1 MNPRKRRGKG
11 RRGGSGGGRGSGGRN
26 KQKASDSIYNN
37 NNSSSNKIKPK
48 RNLAVFEGVSEE
60 FRIKRKE
67 QLEEFRENDKD
78 EEIIFGNTL
87 TNHERRYVHA
97 LAGQLGLISKSYGK
111 GESRYLTVRKTKK
124 KDNKTLSVIQKIN
137 FNASNIQTIETFMK
151 ENLQL
156 GENFLKETLCNPG
169 GSLYMHKKQ
178 NNRNFDSSI
187 QNKHK
192 PLDARKSPLYHIRS
206 KLPAWALKG
215 KISNLI
221 KENQVV
227 VLSGETGCGKSTQ
240 VPQFIL
246 DSIGEGSPCSI
257 LVSQPRRISA
267 MGLAERVATE
277 RGEKVG
283 ETVGYSVRLE
293 SRTSPQTELLYCTTG
308 VLLRKLNSN
317 PLLDGVTHVVVDEV
331 HERSHFSDF
340 LLVILREILKK
351 RKDLRVILMS
361 ATLERSLFQQ
371 YFNNC
376 PCIEIEGR
384 TFPVEHY
391 FLEDILIQTKFMGPI
406 KCEDAEL
413 DTTADT
419 IEKNDDSTLNV
430 LDTNLNVNDSDDKDI
445 NDNNNIVRDLDVLSA
460 LDAIDAWDEDGDN
473 SNDDADQLASLLQ
486 LNQFG
491 DGEDKELDSDE
502 ELAAARLAVSK
513 IDKDIMANGS
523 SGHGR
528 PINDAMNEYIQ
539 SSDESAVDI
548 TLLLSLLEYICLEA
562 HDTERGGHDYISS
575 LSIKRDGKDCL
586 GGILVFLS
594 GWSDISQTLE
604 ILKVHEDFGNENRF
618 RVLPLHG
625 GIAPASQR
633 LVFKSVPPNVRKI
646 VLATNIAETSITIDD
661 IVVVIDG
668 GKVKEKLYDPY
679 TQMSSLTTAFV
690 SHASAMQRKG
700 RAGRVQL
707 GKCYTLISKSR
718 FASLSKFQVP
728 ELLRTPLQELCLQ
741 IKLLCG
747 DNMSIKTFLANA
759 PDQPQEIAVRDAI
772 ISLKRIGAL
781 DEDEKLTMLGY
792 YLGKIPLEPRLAR
805 MAMMAIPFGCFEH
818 IVSISC
824 SLGYRDPFMIPLDN
838 KSKAECDNAKMHLSC
853 NSNSDHIANIFALKG
868 YEETLKKSGESGV
881 YGFCRRFFL
890 SHSTMR
896 MIYGMKQQVIDQFK
910 QLKLLKPT
918 SNAWLHANRHAM
930 NTDVLKTVLA
940 FGLYPNL
947 LRRHPTHK
955 NFQGRGNRK
964 CRVQKSSVTNLKGGA
979 LTEVN
984 AKNFTWICFGE
995 MLKGD
1000 RSELVRDATILS
1012 PMSILFCTGSPYK
1025 GNGDQEV
1032 EEDQQEVTNVGKDDL
1047 PESTKYGVM
1056 YIDEG
1061 VKFNIDKTLI
1071 YPIEILRGLIH
1082 TALENIVLTNEN
1094 DNVKKNNFIND
1105 GIEAIVKILNEG
1117 HRSCGDMLPQQSAYK
1132 KGGFQR
1138 NKSNH
1143 QQKNKY
1149 NYNNRDRYNNSN
1161 NKNKGTFASKKICF
1175 NFQNGACSRG
1185 NACKYSHSSSNNN
1198 KSNIY
1203 KSSTSSNN
1211 HRRKKGKGN
1220 NGSFKTSAGSG
1231 KDKNGER
1238 RGNK

>member
-1 MNPRKRRGKG
+1 MNPRKRNGENYRGKG
-11 RRGGSGGGRGSGGRN
+11 KRGGRGGGRGSGGRN
-26 KQKASDSIYNN
+26 NGKKQQKSGFNYNSN
-37 NNSSSNKIKPK
+37 NDNNTQSKPK
-48 RNLAVFEGVSEE
+48 RNLAIFEGVSED

-67 QLEEFRENDKD
+67 QLEQFRESDKE

-111 GESRYLTVRKTKK
+111 GESRYLTVRKTKR
-124 KDNKTLSVIQKIN
+124 KDNKSLSVIQKID
-137 FNASNIQTIETFMK
+137 FNAANIQTIDTFMK
-151 ENLQL
+151 ENLQI
-156 GENFLKETLCNPG
+156 GENFLKKTLCNPG
-169 GSLYMHKKQ
+169 GSLYKHKKQ
-178 NNRNFDSSI
+178 NNSNFDSFI

-192 PLDARKSPLYHIRS
+192 PLDARKSPLYHTRS
-206 KLPAWALKG
+206 KLPAWALKDN
-215 KISNLI
+215 ISNLI
-221 KENQVV
+221 QENQVV

-246 DSIGEGSPCSI
+246 DSIGEGSPCNI

-267 MGLAERVATE
+267 MGLAERVAAE

-293 SRTSPQTELLYCTTG
+293 SRTSSRTELLYCTTG

-391 FLEDILIQTKFMGPI
+391 FLEDVFIKTKFMGPI
-406 KCEDAEL
+406 KCEDAEV
-413 DTTADT
+413 DTTSDIT
-419 IEKNDDSTLNV
+419 EKNDGSTLNV
-430 LDTNLNVNDSDDKDI
+430 LDINLNVNDSDDKDF
-445 NDNNNIVRDLDVLSA
+445 NGNNNTVIDLDVLSA
-460 LDAIDAWDEDGDN
+460 LDAVDAWGEDDDN
-473 SNDDADQLASLLQ
+473 SNVDADRLASLLQ
-486 LNQFG
+486 ANHFG
-491 DGEDKELDSDE
+491 DGEDKGLDSDE

-513 IDKDIMANGS
+513 IDKDIMGNGS
-523 SGHGR
+523 SSHGR
-528 PINDAMNEYIQ
+528 PINDVMNEYIHR
-539 SSDESAVDI
+539 SDESAVDI

-562 HDTERGGHDYISS
+562 HDTERGGHDYAST

-625 GIAPASQR
+625 GIAPALQR

-661 IVVVIDG
+661 IVVVIDC

-679 TQMSSLTTAFV
+679 TQMSSLATAFV

-700 RAGRVQL
+700 RAGRVQR
-707 GKCYTLISKSR
+707 GKCYTLMSKSR
-718 FASLSKFQVP
+718 YASLSKFQVP
-728 ELLRTPLQELCLQ
+728 ELLRTPLEELCLQ

-781 DEDEKLTMLGY
+781 DEDENLTMLGY

-881 YGFCRRFFL
+881 YGYCRHYFL

-910 QLKLLKPT
+910 QLKLLNPT

-1012 PMSILFCTGSPYK
+1012 PISILFCTGSPYK

-1032 EEDQQEVTNVGKDDL
+1032 EEEQQEETNAGEDDL
-1047 PESTKYGVM
+1047 PESNKYGVI

-1061 VKFNIDKTLI
+1061 VKFNIDKSLI
-1071 YPIEILRGLIH
+1071 YPIEMLRGLIH
-1082 TALENIVLTNEN
+1082 TALENIVLTNEK
-1094 DNVKKNNFIND
+1094 DNMIKNNFITD

-1117 HRSCGDMLPQQSAYK
+1117 HRSCGDILPQQSAFK
-1132 KGGFQR
+1132 KGSFQR
-1138 NKSNH
+1138 NKNNH
-1143 QQKNKY
+1143 QQNNKY
-1149 NYNNRDRYNNSN
+1149 KNRDRHNSSN
-1161 NKNKGTFASKKICF
+1161 NKNKGTFASKKKCF

-1185 NACKYSHSSSNNN
+1185 NACKYSHCSSNNN
-1198 KSNIY
+1198 KSSIY

-1211 HRRKKGKGN
+1211 HRKKKLKGN
-1220 NGSFKTSAGSG
+1220 SSSHKKSAGSG
-1231 KDKNGER
+1231 KDKNG
-1238 RGNK
+1238 